1 MKPDLR
7 KNSRILLDGPDR
19 AGARAFF
26 KAVGYTDED
35 LSRPL
40 VGVAHCWIGVTPC
53 NFNHRDLAR
62 RAMEG
67 IREAG
72 GTPIEFNTITIT
84 DGIAMGTE
92 GMKASLVSR
101 EVIADSIELVTRGHL
116 FDALLVI
123 SGCDKTSPAAAMAL
137 LRLNLPGL
145 VLYGGSIMPGEYRGK
160 KITIQDVYEAIGAY
174 NAGRISRDELHG
186 IESYSC
192 PGVGACGGQFTA
204 NTMSTAF
211 EMLGISPM
219 GLNGIP
225 AVHPQKG
232 KAAYQSGKLVM
243 KLLRKGILPRQ
254 IVNRRSLLNAI
265 AGVMSTAGSTNAVL
279 HLLAIAR
286 EAGARLSLDDFDRV
300 SRKTPVLADLKPAG
314 RYVSSDM
321 HRAGG
326 MPLVAR
332 HLLEAGLIDPD
343 QMTVTTRTLGDEAKR
358 GRERKGQKV
367 LFSAINPL
375 KKTGGLVILRGNLA
389 PEGCVLKIS
398 GVDRDVHEGP
408 ARVFNKEE
416 DAFAAIKAG
425 RIKPGEVIVIRHEG
439 PRGGPGMREMLSV
452 TAAVIGAGLGDQVA
466 LITDGRFSGATHGF
480 VVGHISPEAGVGG
493 PIALVKNDDTIT
505 IDVKKRLIQMDVRAS
520 EITKRFKSW
529 KAPSP
534 RYRGGVL
541 AKYAQSVSSASLGAV
556 TI

>member
-84 DGIAMGTE
+84 DGIAMGKE

-408 ARVFNKEE
+408 
-416 DAFAAIKAG
+416 
-425 RIKPGEVIVIRHEG
+425 G
-439 PRGGPGMREMLSV
+439 PRV
-452 TAAVIGAGLGDQVA
+452 
-466 LITDGRFSGATHGF
+466 
-480 VVGHISPEAGVGG
+480 
-493 PIALVKNDDTIT
+493 
-505 IDVKKRLIQMDVRAS
+505 
-520 EITKRFKSW
+520 
-529 KAPSP
+529 
-534 RYRGGVL
+534 
-541 AKYAQSVSSASLGAV
+541 
-556 TI
+556 

>member
-505 IDVKKRLIQMDVRAS
+505 IDVKKRLIKMDVRAS